1 MFDDLSHKIEI
12 VLGVLFAYFATC
24 TENYRYLWTAASMIA
39 FTCLVV
45 DLMFFGEGIFVFD
58 PDYNHWKDVTE
69 EKDFEF
75 KTD

>member
-1 MFDDLSHKIEI
+1 MFDELSHKIEI
-12 VLGVLFAYFATC
+12 VLCVLCAYFATC
-24 TENYRYLWTAASMIA
+24 TEEYRYLWTTCSMMA
-39 FTCLVV
+39 GVCLVI

-69 EKDFEF
+69 EKDFDF